1 MNESIAH
8 LEGLKN
14 DAFLAHDQG
23 EFGAKALRASKVLIA
38 APALVCA
45 FGVLIAL
52 AVILSP
58 LIPFVELWRRN
69 LDRRG

>member
-1 MNESIAH
+1 MNESIAQ
-8 LEGLKN
+8 LAGLKSE
-14 DAFLAHDQG
+14 AFLEHGREDF
-23 EFGAKALRASKVLIA
+23 EAKLMRVSKVLVA

-58 LIPFVELWRRN
+58 LIPLIELWRRS
-69 LDRRG
+69 LHLRR